1 MFELI
6 LTEVHVRDSTNIPVG
21 DIAIEDISVI
31 KHCARCISVEIK
43 SAMQWKQK
51 EFQCVKK

>member
-43 SAMQWKQK
+43 SAMQ
-51 EFQCVKK
+51 